1 MSRGHTYVNLRFG
14 SGHLTHFAG
23 VVLLQQFIRQIQ
35 LRGFLA
41 ESLRF
46 DWRNTHYPVSDLIL
60 SLVYPVVLGL
70 GRIETSA
77 YLSHN
82 GVFQYLTG
90 LTRYPAPTTLR
101 RFLSRLGQPPAL
113 RVFEAMHDRMRRRF
127 FAHPATRT
135 SAVFDLDSTVFSVFG
150 QQEGAV
156 VGYNPR
162 RVGRRSYQPLLC
174 VERTG
179 GGDAWAGSLRPG
191 DRHVLRDAQPLIAHA
206 IEKLP
211 RGVRSVRVRADAAF
225 YDGRFLSYLEGESVG
240 YAIPA
245 RATRPLANRFGGL
258 TYRAFKG
265 NVEIAEMAYRAMG
278 WERERRMIVVRRP
291 IPEPPSWQ
299 LTLFK
304 MGRHL
309 YQVIVTNLDLEPLNL
324 WRFYNERATM
334 ELAIRQWKYGWP
346 LAKSPGRDWAMN
358 AAWFHLVLFAFNLLK
373 WFQRCAAPPELHR
386 ATIPTLRERLLCV
399 PASLKRPQ
407 GKATLSL
414 PAGYPYRDAFER
426 TAQAIRRLKPMDF
439 PATGV
444 EPWISQWSA
453 AEKETCHKSS
463 QKR

>member
-1 MSRGHTYVNLRFG
+1 
-14 SGHLTHFAG
+14 
-23 VVLLQQFIRQIQ
+23 VVLLQQFFQQ
-35 LRGFLA
+35 LRLRHVLA
-41 ESLRF
+41 DLLRF
-46 DWRNTHYPVSDLIL
+46 DARNTRYSIGDLVL
-60 SLVYPVVLGL
+60 SLVYPVALGL

-90 LTRYPAPTTLR
+90 LERYPDPTTLR
-101 RFLSRLGQPPAL
+101 RFLSRLGQPKAL
-113 RVFEAMHDRMRRRF
+113 RMFEAMHDRMRRAF
-127 FAHPATRT
+127 FSRPSERT
-135 SAVFDLDSTVFSVFG
+135 SAVFDIDSTIVSVFG

-179 GGDAWAGSLRPG
+179 GEAWAGSLRPG
-191 DRHVLRDAQPLIAHA
+191 DRHVLRDAQPLVKHA
-206 IEKLP
+206 IETLP
-211 RGVRSVRVRADAAF
+211 SSVRSVRVRADAAF
-225 YDGRFLSYLEGESVG
+225 YDGNFFSYLEGNSVG
-240 YAIPA
+240 YAVPA
-245 RATRPLANRFGGL
+245 RATKPLANRFGGL
-258 TYRAFKG
+258 TYHLFKG
-265 NVEIAEMAYRAMG
+265 DVEIAETAYQAIG
-278 WERERRMIVVRRP
+278 WPRERRMIVIRRP

-304 MGRHL
+304 LGRHL
-309 YQVIVTNLDLEPLNL
+309 YQVIVTNLDLEPLHL
-324 WRFYNERATM
+324 WRFYNDRATM

-373 WFQRCAAPPELHR
+373 WFQRCVVPPELQR

-399 PASLKRPQ
+399 PASLRRPG

-414 PAGYPYRDAFER
+414 SAGYPYRAAFEQ
-426 TAQAIRRLKPMDF
+426 TLKAIRRLKPTDF

-444 EPWISQWSA
+444 EPWVSLWSA
-453 AEKETCHKSS
+453 AEEDTCHKSS